1 MEESTT
7 TRRES
12 SARRRVRAVVVVL
25 LIVIIVLLV
34 LFLRPRDNPAPT
46 GPPRSPT
53 QRRVLLEKY
62 KAPDQAEEAI
72 HAALIWLTQHQA
84 PDGSWGSDHATCPKE
99 SVCSDIARGED
110 YRIGLT
116 GLVTLGY
123 LARGVSDTPVT
134 VEDPERR
141 EWEKRF
147 SAALGMGI
155 DFLVARQAEDGTWGK
170 GHIYSQAI
178 ATMALVEASVY
189 TSRKDLGPRIEKSI
203 DFIARSQ
210 SAGGGWDYYG
220 VSEETGDPKRSDT
233 SIVAWACMALA
244 SADEAGYQVPDAVFA
259 GIVRHLHA
267 VTQPATQEVGYTGR
281 GSGETRT
288 CRAIGLLCRLFLG
301 YDPQAGPVRRQA
313 KALLAEAL
321 PVDMYFWY
329 HGSMG
334 MFQVGDLFPIWSRS
348 VQQALVGLQHRADH
362 AAGSWSPIGEHDRK
376 GGRILTTALGLLS
389 IEVYFRHSILDERPV
404 ARFAGPRA
412 VVRVLPT
419 VEDAKVRAALI
430 EELGLMRSDEAVLAC
445 LSERAEKDPDE
456 AVRAAAKGSLDAIR
470 ARGTPSGAIEE
481 HEFAVDSRSEWSAA
495 PFHLAPGEVM
505 ELTLV
510 EGPELPLFARLGP
523 SQHPVGVT
531 SPFRMTADR
540 FGCLFL
546 GPGSGAATEKKST
559 WKVKATVRF
568 APPAGSK

>member
-12 SARRRVRAVVVVL
+12 SARRRARAVVVVL

-34 LFLRPRDNPAPT
+34 LFLRPRDNPVPT
-46 GPPRSPT
+46 GPPRSPN
-53 QRRVLLEKY
+53 QRKVLLEKY

-72 HAALIWLTQHQA
+72 HAALIWLTQHQGS
-84 PDGSWGSDHATCPKE
+84 DGSWGAAAAVCPAGAD
-99 SVCSDIARGED
+99 CADTARSASLVVG
-110 YRIGLT
+110 IS

-123 LARGVSDTPVT
+123 LARGVSDTPAPSD
-134 VEDPERR
+134 DPERR

-147 SAALGMGI
+147 TAALTKGI
-155 DFLVARQAEDGTWGK
+155 DFLVARQAEDGTWEK
-170 GHIYSQAI
+170 GHMYSQAI

-189 TSRKDLGPRIEKSI
+189 TARKDLGPRIEKSI
-203 DFIARSQ
+203 DFMARSQ
-210 SAGGGWDYYG
+210 STGGGWDYYG
-220 VSEETGDPKRSDT
+220 CGAQKGDPKRNDT

-244 SADEAGYQVPDAVFA
+244 SADEAGFQVPDAAFA
-259 GIVRHLHA
+259 GIVRHLHT
-267 VTQPATQEVGYTGR
+267 VTQPASQDVGYTGQ

-389 IEVYFRHSILDERPV
+389 LEVYFRHSILDERPV

-419 VEDAKVRAALI
+419 IEDPRVRAALI

-445 LSERAEKDPDE
+445 LSERAEKDTDE
-456 AVRAAAKGSLDAIR
+456 AARAAAKGSIEAIR
-470 ARGTPSGAIEE
+470 ARGTGAGVIEE
-481 HEFAVDSRSEWSAA
+481 HEFAVDSRYEWSSA
-495 PFHLAPGEVM
+495 PFHMAPGETI
-505 ELTLV
+505 ELTIV
-510 EGPELPLFARLGP
+510 EGIELPLFARLGP
-523 SQHPVGVT
+523 SQLSVAAT

-540 FGCLFL
+540 FGRLFL
-546 GPGSGAATEKKST
+546 GPGAGAATQKKSA

-568 APPAGSK
+568 APPAEPK